1 VRAHGACVAFTKTF
15 GLPLLVV
22 GGGGYTP
29 RNVSRAWAHETSI
42 LLEADKILDPTIPDS
57 VAFRNHFGPD
67 YSLFPPLSELRKLE
81 NKNPRPYLAGLVEAV
96 HEQLRYI
103 QGAPSVQMSFIPP
116 DILGLRED
124 TEKEIE
130 EQMLLA
136 EEERE
141 EFDGGGSVAAASA
154 AVAGSGAAYTGSAGA
169 IPRPNRRRELERG
182 AGYKG
187 ELYS

>member
-1 VRAHGACVAFTKTF
+1 M
-15 GLPLLVV
+15 
-22 GGGGYTP
+22 
-29 RNVSRAWAHETSI
+29 
-42 LLEADKILDPTIPDS
+42 
-57 VAFRNHFGPD
+57 
-67 YSLFPPLSELRKLE
+67 RKLE

-141 EFDGGGSVAAASA
+141 EYDGGGSVASASN
-154 AVAGSGAAYTGSAGA
+154 AVAGSGVAYTGSAGA
-169 IPRPNRRRELERG
+169 IPRANRRRELERG
-182 AGYKG
+182 SGYKG